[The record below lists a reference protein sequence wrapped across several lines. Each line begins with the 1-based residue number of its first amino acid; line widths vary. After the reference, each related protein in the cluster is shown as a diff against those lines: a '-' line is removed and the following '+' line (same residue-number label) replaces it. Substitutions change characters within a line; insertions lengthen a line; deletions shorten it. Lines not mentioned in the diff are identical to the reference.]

1 MNIAIIGY
9 SGMGLWHARVIEN
22 IDGLNLIGTY
32 TVSENGRR
40 LAAEN
45 ELFVY
50 SSLEELL
57 ADPAVDIVTV
67 STPNHLHKPIC
78 IQAMRAG
85 KHVVCEKPVALNHWE
100 LQEMIDV
107 AKEEQVV
114 FTVHQNRR
122 WDRDFRTIK
131 YIYDQGTLGNVYRI
145 ENRLHHANG
154 IRKGWR
160 NQKECG
166 GGIVLDWGSHLL
178 DQLLQ
183 MVNRRIDSV
192 YAEMT
197 HITNETCEDG
207 FTATIKFEGDLTAIV
222 EVGTGNH
229 IRLPRWYMLGDKGTA
244 QIDNK
249 ELDGKIVMSSVCGNT
264 DAGRENLLPVQESDV
279 RGFYRN
285 IMAAIEGKEQL
296 LITHEEIMRVM
307 KLMEAVIESGTNNV
321 VITDFEE
328 R

>member
-9 SGMGLWHARVIEN
+9 SGMGIWHARVIEK
-22 IDGLNLIGTY
+22 IDGLKLIGTY
-32 TVSENGRR
+32 TVSEDSRR

-45 ELFVY
+45 GLYVY

-67 STPNHLHKPIC
+67 STPNHLHRPIC

-85 KHVVCEKPVALNHWE
+85 KHVVCEKPAALDHWE

-107 AKEEQVV
+107 AKEERVI
-114 FTVHQNRR
+114 FTAHQNRR
-122 WDRDFRTIK
+122 WDQDFRTIK
-131 YIYDQGTLGNVYRI
+131 HIYEQGTLGNVYRI
-145 ENRLHHANG
+145 ESRLHHANG

-166 GGIVLDWGSHLL
+166 GGMVLDWGVHLL
-178 DQLLQ
+178 DQMLQ
-183 MVNRRIDSV
+183 LTKQPIRSI
-192 YAEMT
+192 YAELS
-197 HITNETCEDG
+197 HVTNDTCEDG
-207 FTATIKFEGDLTAIV
+207 FTATIKFEGGLTAVV

-229 IRLPRWYMLGDKGTA
+229 IRLPRWYVLGENGSA
-244 QIDNK
+244 QINSK
-249 ELDGKIVMSSVCGNT
+249 ELDGKIVLA
-264 DAGRENLLPVQESDV
+264 AGLEKKGAEMEYPLPVQESDV
-279 RGFYRN
+279 REFYRN

-296 LITHEEIMRVM
+296 LITHDEMMRVM
-307 KLMEAVIESGTNNV
+307 KLMEAIIESGESNT
-321 VITDFEE
+321 VITDFEA